1 MHQGSAILHG
11 KKSYAAVDSPIKSSD
26 ANAVEDRN
34 RCAVRATAGSTTPP
48 SSLSPSAQPHKTT
61 PRGGLFLGPARHRP
75 SSSGRA
81 SAHARPIDG
90 VARPN
95 VSKTEGIKASA
106 TQVSPRNHA
115 MTWCFRFHAVRG
127 SGQYPP
133 FWTPGAV
140 SGPHHFCIGPD
151 WDIRGHSGLVVGG
164 GEERHR
170 LGFGADDED
179 RESIIKDQRLST
191 QGVPGDECRW
201 DDRAEE
207 CMHDLRSRFPAHGR
221 SRNTGQGRG
230 VQCPRRGADESRGS
244 VTRVG
249 GRSPAFGA
257 KTPAPP
263 KPLALTMRHPGHRLP
278 RILSPPSGH
287 PPPPRTTATSHAN
300 TKEFMN
306 EPRGFGRVRRGCPL
320 GVRLAWAHCRRSL
333 K

>member
-164 GEERHR
+164 GGRSATDSGSGPMTR
-170 LGFGADDED
+170 TGRASSRTNASPPKGYQAMSAGGMIALRNACTTFARVSRPMDG
-179 RESIIKDQRLST
+179 RET
-191 QGVPGDECRW
+191 QDKVVECNAQGGGRTRAGVP
-201 DDRAEE
+201 
-207 CMHDLRSRFPAHGR
+207 
-221 SRNTGQGRG
+221 
-230 VQCPRRGADESRGS
+230 
-244 VTRVG
+244 
-249 GRSPAFGA
+249 
-257 KTPAPP
+257 
-263 KPLALTMRHPGHRLP
+263 
-278 RILSPPSGH
+278 
-287 PPPPRTTATSHAN
+287 
-300 TKEFMN
+300 
-306 EPRGFGRVRRGCPL
+306 
-320 GVRLAWAHCRRSL
+320 
-333 K
+333 

>member
-1 MHQGSAILHG
+1 MPLPESISIKVPRLAQSRAFENCTAQRKTQRSIHG
-11 KKSYAAVDSPIKSSD
+11 PLRVAPEGLVVSVGAACRWGRL
-26 ANAVEDRN
+26 AGAV
-34 RCAVRATAGSTTPP
+34 
-48 SSLSPSAQPHKTT
+48 
-61 PRGGLFLGPARHRP
+61 GP
-75 SSSGRA
+75 
-81 SAHARPIDG
+81 D
-90 VARPN
+90 
-95 VSKTEGIKASA
+95 VSKTEENRASMA
-106 TQVSPRNHA
+106 WASPRNHA

-151 WDIRGHSGLVVGG
+151 WDIRGHSGLVVG

-263 KPLALTMRHPGHRLP
+263 P
-278 RILSPPSGH
+278 SP
-287 PPPPRTTATSHAN
+287 
-300 TKEFMN
+300 
-306 EPRGFGRVRRGCPL
+306 
-320 GVRLAWAHCRRSL
+320 
-333 K
+333 

>member
-1 MHQGSAILHG
+1 VHQGSAILHG

-164 GEERHR
+164 EERHR

-263 KPLALTMRHPGHRLP
+263 P
-278 RILSPPSGH
+278 SP
-287 PPPPRTTATSHAN
+287 
-300 TKEFMN
+300 
-306 EPRGFGRVRRGCPL
+306 
-320 GVRLAWAHCRRSL
+320 
-333 K
+333 

>member
-1 MHQGSAILHG
+1 
-11 KKSYAAVDSPIKSSD
+11 
-26 ANAVEDRN
+26 
-34 RCAVRATAGSTTPP
+34 
-48 SSLSPSAQPHKTT
+48 
-61 PRGGLFLGPARHRP
+61 
-75 SSSGRA
+75 
-81 SAHARPIDG
+81 
-90 VARPN
+90 
-95 VSKTEGIKASA
+95 
-106 TQVSPRNHA
+106 

-164 GEERHR
+164 GRSATDSGSGPMTR
-170 LGFGADDED
+170 TGRASSRTNASPPKGYQAMSAGGMIALRNACTTFARVSRPMDG
-179 RESIIKDQRLST
+179 RET
-191 QGVPGDECRW
+191 QDKVVECN
-201 DDRAEE
+201 A
-207 CMHDLRSRFPAHGR
+207 
-221 SRNTGQGRG
+221 QGG
-230 VQCPRRGADESRGS
+230 GADESRGS

-257 KTPAPP
+257 KTPAPPP

>member
-95 VSKTEGIKASA
+95 VSKTEGITASA

-151 WDIRGHSGLVVGG
+151 WDIRGHSGLVVG

-263 KPLALTMRHPGHRLP
+263 QAPSPHHEAPWAPPAAHPIPTLGAPTASPHNSH
-278 RILSPPSGH
+278 ILRKH
-287 PPPPRTTATSHAN
+287 
-300 TKEFMN
+300 E
-306 EPRGFGRVRRGCPL
+306 RV
-320 GVRLAWAHCRRSL
+320 HE
-333 K
+333 

>member
-115 MTWCFRFHAVRG
+115 MTWSFRFHAVRG

-151 WDIRGHSGLVVGG
+151 WDIRGHSGLVVG

-263 KPLALTMRHPGHRLP
+263 P
-278 RILSPPSGH
+278 SP
-287 PPPPRTTATSHAN
+287 
-300 TKEFMN
+300 
-306 EPRGFGRVRRGCPL
+306 
-320 GVRLAWAHCRRSL
+320 
-333 K
+333 